1 MTNSSLSTGSEP
13 ESELTEIDRRLIRT
27 IQEQYQRR
35 TKRLNYFHQISQ
47 ASMETRPPPT
57 TKDNSPAQATPSSS
71 QELPSL
77 SNLFRPATTPQ
88 HQQSLSS
95 PIGSDLPSL
104 QSILNF
110 QPTEQIHHPSSPLDS
125 STRPESLTPIQPCQS
140 TSTIAFEGSPLPP
153 GRKLRNRKAN
163 QLKPYTIETKSY
175 LNKLHHNGW
184 EDAVVKVSRKKS
196 ERSAPS
202 SSPLSIDGLGQDEED
217 ESYFSEIERRRRTN
231 PSDDQLSALDDSQIG
246 QFCTRKF
253 HTKQNSTSRHNQ
265 PHRRPSQPESANQG
279 PPGNLHPSKIRQS
292 SHSKQPKNNNQVAST
307 QRPTSHYGPT
317 NHVSKDPQGPSTSK
331 SPVRQ
336 SPDPAL
342 LPQTWPSQLSSS
354 PSIVFQ
360 SPRPSTS
367 RKRTASPQN
376 HVALPNP
383 KRHSRLHPPHPKD
396 HSSTNSTNQPP
407 RRVNHVSDQ
416 LGKNPQV
423 TKSSGKISSVNRT
436 VHPPTSKP
444 RNPGKSKASVLDSA
458 NTSRNM
464 THSSIFG
471 GSVEGSKDLDS
482 QDDEEE
488 EEEEEEPNE
497 LPEVLHPK
505 KVKMNILSR
514 MMPRCY
520 VTKAEKDLRLME
532 EEKKAGKMRLTLDT
546 DSDDDDIDLP
556 HPQPRSTKRPPRCRS
571 NSIENSTLRVASS
584 HRGTSDTSNQQRRQ
598 KEPAGL
604 TWGERMGMRT
614 NMRSSST
621 PQLLN
626 SPRNLERSTSHA
638 SSVSSRI
645 SQSTSSRT
653 AQVPPQARN
662 KPDQAISLKDDHALW
677 KTYESS
683 DSRPVANHT
692 TPAWRRQGIDCNE
705 KPDFELAHIPIWDF
719 KDFTPD
725 FGITRLPANLTITS
739 QVGYLSDGHI
749 TELVSVL
756 NGTRQETVIEPIE
769 IYGRSLSGF
778 ITLEEWQDHLSSLAD
793 QIHDEIF
800 GWMAEDSERSKDA
813 LTEMGRWF
821 KFMGRSISSIGFNDQ
836 LLDPMVSWNADL
848 LAWLDDLAADAVNRS
863 EFSNLVL
870 VCSWGI
876 FELVCRLDLRCRR
889 RDLDC
894 STRSLECIV
903 DLGHRSLGSLLIHLL
918 EYGPPVTMG
927 KLKAYVSNDDQDGP
941 LFDVSVEVW
950 ASLLNVI
957 LAPIEEGSRPGYL
970 SIDRFWTKII
980 DTNRFHARRV
990 ELSQIACGEAI
1001 SYLSMMICA
1010 ISQILPSG
1018 KTTEESRM
1026 GSSNWSILVDSLG
1039 KIPEMILSETLEV
1052 RMRERRDRYIRTLFT
1067 RILIFHERWNWQLC
1081 FDDGMVERLYK
1092 ILNGGRL
1099 ERLSIEVPE
1108 MNHRFGP
1115 VDRFPHILD
1124 IDESELKHTSSSEE
1138 LVYLL
1143 ETNLRTDD
1151 SCFGMFLKILV
1162 IGFKA
1167 LQRPID
1173 PSKQKEIEKIISRCN
1188 PLRQLAFKPS
1198 RELGPIDSK
1207 ITEQSRSSLVNHS
1220 SLFLVY
1226 SILFPNTLKR
1236 QWSFLCNLY
1245 SFSSIDIPA
1254 RSTHLKILCQFAKFL
1269 KPPSP
1274 SPSSSP
1280 GFGPFEY
1287 LKIIIKKISENLNLL
1302 KVEYSRLK
1310 DRESAIE
1317 AHLFGSST
1325 TTPAANNAVSAS
1337 SSSRDIF
1344 KKSSVENSTLR
1355 SELKEVTE
1363 SINSRIL
1370 LIVQILDSLYDLFCF
1385 FDVDLTRIN
1394 RLGNHSLIYPPL
1406 FWLDSSWTAGLEES
1420 SLVKEKRVMNGL
1432 NKLICGLMER
1442 RREKLGQVL
1451 EDERWVKEVE
1461 EKLKEESRLG
1471 TEYRPDRP
1479 VEDDLMDH
1487 ELVIQKN
1494 ELKEDIEAVYS
1505 LDWEWVQRAVTVLP
1519 TLLMK
1524 SIQSFILDH
1533 QEHSQKGKDDDGQD
1547 ELGIRLIVSL
1557 GAIDQLKAIV
1567 DPDFNWLQNFKLVE
1581 HQLGL
1586 SGLTPR
1592 PLNPLPNNSNINIS
1606 KNKIGLSLMTMT
1618 MTSLMSYLIGNLG
1631 SYYQDI
1637 NHQHTSSTTSSL
1649 TKLYRGQVRLEI
1661 LRIWMD
1667 SLAFIEYTIQLQFSS
1682 LIILLESFSS
1692 KLGGDPLDHPHHEL
1706 FCSFLPQLDT
1716 WNTWVIDN
1724 HLIRTSD
1731 VSLHTPCSWILSS
1744 DFLAKIYIHHHSHIF
1759 SSSKEFESKRIEFFD
1774 LVFGEMKKNLTDSLN
1789 PQTSGRRANIA
1800 RSGEE
1805 ERESDGEDFPVRIPT
1820 SSYVRL
1826 YKEIIGRLAESIST
1840 MNRGLAVLLSV
1851 EPSSS
1856 SSSSSSRDNPRI
1868 TQQQRTLLEKKVNK
1882 WKGIVKQIILDHLS
1896 LHNHTNNNSGNL
1908 NQPGHT
1914 TTTDHLGLVKL
1925 DQFFNFISL
1934 PKLRILKSILGIT

>member
-292 SHSKQPKNNNQVAST
+292 SHSKQKNNNQVAST

-638 SSVSSRI
+638 SSVSSH
-645 SQSTSSRT
+645 
-653 AQVPPQARN
+653 
-662 KPDQAISLKDDHALW
+662 QAISLKDDHALW

-1143 ETNLRTDD
+1143 ETNLRTD

-1220 SLFLVY
+1220 SLFLLDDPLEDLV
-1226 SILFPNTLKR
+1226 P
-1236 QWSFLCNLY
+1236 
-1245 SFSSIDIPA
+1245 
-1254 RSTHLKILCQFAKFL
+1254 
-1269 KPPSP
+1269 
-1274 SPSSSP
+1274 
-1280 GFGPFEY
+1280 
-1287 LKIIIKKISENLNLL
+1287 KISENLNLL

-1325 TTPAANNAVSAS
+1325 TTPAANNANPAHCS
-1337 SSSRDIF
+1337 
-1344 KKSSVENSTLR
+1344 N
-1355 SELKEVTE
+1355 
-1363 SINSRIL
+1363 
-1370 LIVQILDSLYDLFCF
+1370 LDSLYDLFCF

-1505 LDWEWVQRAVTVLP
+1505 LDREWFNEP
-1519 TLLMK
+1519 LL
-1524 SIQSFILDH
+1524 SYQPS
-1533 QEHSQKGKDDDGQD
+1533 
-1547 ELGIRLIVSL
+1547 
-1557 GAIDQLKAIV
+1557 IV

-1586 SGLTPR
+1586 SGLTPH
-1592 PLNPLPNNSNINIS
+1592 
-1606 KNKIGLSLMTMT
+1606 
-1618 MTSLMSYLIGNLG
+1618 
-1631 SYYQDI
+1631 I

-1667 SLAFIEYTIQLQFSS
+1667 SLALSSILFSFNS
-1682 LIILLESFSS
+1682 LLNHPLESFLPNWAEIHLIILIMNFSVA
-1692 KLGGDPLDHPHHEL
+1692 
-1706 FCSFLPQLDT
+1706 FFLSWIRGIL
-1716 WNTWVIDN
+1716 VIDN

-1744 DFLAKIYIHHHSHIF
+1744 DFLAKNLHPSSFSYF

-1774 LVFGEMKKNLTDSLN
+1774 
-1789 PQTSGRRANIA
+1789 R
-1800 RSGEE
+1800 
-1805 ERESDGEDFPVRIPT
+1805 
-1820 SSYVRL
+1820 
-1826 YKEIIGRLAESIST
+1826 RLAESIST

-1882 WKGIVKQIILDHLS
+1882 WKGIVKQIILDHLLS
-1896 LHNHTNNNSGNL
+1896 IIIPTITPVISISRVTRPLLIISV
-1908 NQPGHT
+1908 
-1914 TTTDHLGLVKL
+1914 VKL